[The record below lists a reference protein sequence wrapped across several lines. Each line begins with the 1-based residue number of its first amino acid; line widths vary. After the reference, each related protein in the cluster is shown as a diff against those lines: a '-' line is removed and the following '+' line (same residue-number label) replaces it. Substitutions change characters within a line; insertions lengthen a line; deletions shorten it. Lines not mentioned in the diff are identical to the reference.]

1 LSFPSSIVTPGFAVK
16 EEIGWNAGQDPTRR
30 SAVIDR
36 RRVLAL
42 GAAAVVRLLA
52 PFPVAHAGNLSD
64 LRFRVLLRRSTIGEH
79 NVTFRMDGDRLKVET
94 RIHIAVR
101 TLFRYVFRLDHDAQ
115 EVWQSDRLVSV
126 TSTTDSTTHAGS
138 ARFQI
143 SGNAVQDGFPS

>member
-1 LSFPSSIVTPGFAVK
+1 
-16 EEIGWNAGQDPTRR
+16 
-30 SAVIDR
+30 
-36 RRVLAL
+36 
-42 GAAAVVRLLA
+42 
-52 PFPVAHAGNLSD
+52 
-64 LRFRVLLRRSTIGEH
+64 
-79 NVTFRMDGDRLKVET
+79 MDGDRLKVET

-101 TLFRYVFRLDHDAQ
+101 TLFRRVFRLDHDAQ